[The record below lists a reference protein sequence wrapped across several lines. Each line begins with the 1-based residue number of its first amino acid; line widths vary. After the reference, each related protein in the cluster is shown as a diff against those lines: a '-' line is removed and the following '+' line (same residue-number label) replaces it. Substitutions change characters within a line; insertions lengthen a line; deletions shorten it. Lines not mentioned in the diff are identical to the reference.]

1 MIFAGIFRQIESLTF
16 NLPEATI
23 DSIPTPPECLMIP
36 RAATPYLQQ
45 LAREF
50 RIVALTGPR
59 QSGKTTLARA
69 VFPGH
74 AYVNLE
80 EPDIR
85 QLAAA
90 SPRDFFTQFRAPLII
105 DEVQRVPELL
115 SYLQVLV
122 DQEKQNG
129 QYILTGSH
137 QPRLKAEVS
146 QSLAGRVAL
155 LPLLPFSIAEL
166 SAVNITCDRD
176 EYIYRGFLPRIYDES
191 VTPTLLYRNYYQTY
205 IERDV
210 RQMVNISNQ
219 RAFEVF
225 VRLLAGRI
233 GQLVNFSALAGE
245 VGVSAPTLSAWF
257 SALEASHLVF
267 RLPPYFR
274 NFGKRLVK
282 TPKVYFTDVGLAA
295 YLLGIRS
302 SEQVFQHP
310 QFGGLFENMVVLEAL
325 KARCNAGKDPDLY
338 FFRDAHGLEVDLL
351 LAEGQG
357 LTPIEIKATR
367 TFAPELGNNL
377 QSFLSLVDNAD
388 NATVLYAGALK
399 TSLGNVTFRNFA
411 ETGMLVE
418 NPLNLNS
425 LKKMI

>member
-1 MIFAGIFRQIESLTF
+1 LTF
-16 NLPEATI
+16 NLPDASI
-23 DSIPTPPECLMIP
+23 DGISKPPECLMIP

-50 RIVALTGPR
+50 RIVTLTGPR

-69 VFPGH
+69 VFPEH

-85 QLAAA
+85 QLAEA
-90 SPRDFFTQFRAPLII
+90 SPRDFFAQYRAPLII

-115 SYLQVLV
+115 SYLQVLA

-129 QYILTGSH
+129 GYILTGSH
-137 QPRLKAEVS
+137 QPRLKAGVS

-155 LPLLPFSIAEL
+155 LPLLPLSIAEL
-166 SAVNITCDRD
+166 AAVNITCDRD
-176 EYIYRGFLPRIYDES
+176 EYIYQGFFPRIYDEN

-210 RQMVNISNQ
+210 RQMVNIGNQ

-225 VRLLAGRI
+225 VKLLAGRI

-245 VGVSAPTLSAWF
+245 VGVSAPTLTAWF
-257 SALEASHLVF
+257 SVLEASHLVF

-274 NFGKRLVK
+274 NLGKRLVK

-295 YLLGIRS
+295 YLLGIQS
-302 SEQVFQHP
+302 AEQVFQHP
-310 QFGGLFENMVVLEAL
+310 LFGGLFENMVVLEAL

-357 LTPIEIKATR
+357 LTPIEIKGTR
-367 TFAPELGNNL
+367 TFASELGSKLQLFLNL
-377 QSFLSLVDNAD
+377 ADNAD

-399 TSLGNVTFRNFA
+399 TRLDNITFLNFA
-411 ETGMLVE
+411 ETARLVGH
-418 NPLNLNS
+418 
-425 LKKMI
+425 